1 MRLGDPV
8 VAGDSAGDEPHVA
21 AAPWRAATSTA
32 RVDRTGSQSR
42 VISESRCRTKLH
54 GVFKQAQR
62 HSKDGRFFLL
72 LGRSDQLVG
81 SQIAWLSSSGIVIL
95 SEVLSP
101 GFDLNSSIVRNVL
114 RGWIAHGDMAAVWM
128 TQPLTSSTAASSKCM
143 SSSECCWFLRGAHQ

>member
-1 MRLGDPV
+1 MRSGDPV

-21 AAPWRAATSTA
+21 AALWRAATSPA
-32 RVDRTGSQSR
+32 RVDHTGSQSR
-42 VISESRCRTKLH
+42 VISEFRCRTKLH

-81 SQIAWLSSSGIVIL
+81 SQIARLSSSGIVIL

-101 GFDLNSSIVRNVL
+101 GFGLKL
-114 RGWIAHGDMAAVWM
+114 RGWIAHGDIAAVWM
-128 TQPLTSSTAASSKCM
+128 TQPLTSSTAASSKGM
-143 SSSECCWFLRGAHQ
+143 SSSECCWFPRGAQQ